1 MARIDTV
8 CGVTRLIAM
17 VRPMIMLIAVSSAR
31 KMLLRPGT
39 EGRVWTDVVL
49 YSGSSCRLYC
59 RGDDVRPMHCSRK
72 RGKLMENLEKVAGR
86 LWSSFLWE
94 QMRIKNLNQ
103 IEMAKK
109 LQVSQPRL
117 NEWLNGVRLPR
128 LTSIVYACQVLGVDF
143 LVSKGE
149 VKCRY

>member
-1 MARIDTV
+1 
-8 CGVTRLIAM
+8 
-17 VRPMIMLIAVSSAR
+17 ML
-31 KMLLRPGT
+31 
-39 EGRVWTDVVL
+39 
-49 YSGSSCRLYC
+49 C
-59 RGDDVRPMHCSRK
+59 RGNYGCPVHGSREG
-72 RGKLMENLEKVAGR
+72 GKLMENVEKVAGR
-86 LWSSFLWE
+86 VWSSFLWE

-117 NEWLNGVRLPR
+117 NEWLNGTRLPR